1 MREVAEAPRTPPP
14 VRQAAPAKYIGR
26 STDQRK
32 RVVERPRGL
41 PPPRVNMAEHR
52 RNVFR
57 AMLSEAAS
65 LTEIATRSVDKVL
78 GMGRSVASLIRYATA
93 RIRGL
98 MHFQDDP
105 ANPAVPDTAGRV
117 QANAIYPSW
126 NDWLA
131 TPDLAARDEQL
142 DRFVEHIVIQTI
154 VSE

>member
-78 GMGRSVASLIRYATA
+78 GMGRSVASLIRHATA
-93 RIRGL
+93 RVRGM

-105 ANPAVPDTAGRV
+105 ANPA
-117 QANAIYPSW
+117 S
-126 NDWLA
+126 LA
-131 TPDLAARDEQL
+131 
-142 DRFVEHIVIQTI
+142 
-154 VSE
+154 S